1 MARQE
6 RLALADSRAI
16 AKEGERENAI
26 SEVRGGSRMVGCGQ
40 GSMGHHHGYHLGQH
54 LGRMKG
60 MPYSHDFVEGVMGGV
75 MDSAD
80 FKRRSMAGGSGQ
92 YDGEGF
98 WGDLWNGVK
107 KVGRMAVAPVGNA
120 LGAMV
125 GMPMAGTLAN
135 GALSMAGMGKG
146 RKKHT
151 LIDHLEHP
159 NKGYGKS
166 GGDDGFSNTVEQKK
180 GGFHMVYLPA
190 SHGVSFN
197 GKAPRGKGASGGK
210 RKPSDALQRR
220 AKLIA
225 KLRREEGM
233 SMIEASKYIKAKGLK
248 Y

>member
-6 RLALADSRAI
+6 RLALADSRAM
-16 AKEGERENAI
+16 AKQGERQNEI
-26 SEVRGGSRMVGCGQ
+26 SDVRGGSRMVGCGN

-60 MPYSHDFVEGVMGGV
+60 HPYSHDFVEGVMGGV
-75 MDSAD
+75 MDAGE
-80 FKRRSMAGGSGQ
+80 FKRRSMKGGVSGAYEGQ
-92 YDGEGF
+92 GLEGEGF
-98 WGDLWNGVK
+98 FGDMWDGIK

-125 GMPMAGTLAN
+125 GMPMAGSLAS
-135 GALSMAGMGKG
+135 GALGMAGLGKG
-146 RKKHT
+146 KKTHT
-151 LIDHLEHP
+151 LQDHLQHP
-159 NKGYGKS
+159 NKGFGKS
-166 GGDDGFSNTVEQKK
+166 G
-180 GGFHMVYLPA
+180 
-190 SHGVSFN
+190 
-197 GKAPRGKGASGGK
+197 GASGGK

>member
-1 MARQE
+1 M
-6 RLALADSRAI
+6 

-26 SEVRGGSRMVGCGQ
+26 SEVRGGSRMVGCGN

-75 MDSAD
+75 MDSGD

-92 YDGEGF
+92 YEGEGF
-98 WGDLWNGVK
+98 WGDVWNGVK

-120 LGAMV
+120 VGAMV

-135 GALSMAGMGKG
+135 AGLSMAGMGK
-146 RKKHT
+146 KKHT
-151 LIDHLEHP
+151 LKDHLEHP
-159 NKGYGKS
+159 NKGFGRS
-166 GGDDGFSNTVEQKK
+166 GG
-180 GGFHMVYLPA
+180 
-190 SHGVSFN
+190 
-197 GKAPRGKGASGGK
+197 GASGG

-220 AKLIA
+220 AKLIS
-225 KLRREEGM
+225 KLRQEKGM
-233 SMIEASKYIKAKGLK
+233 TMIEASKYIKANGLK

>member
-75 MDSAD
+75 MDSGD

-92 YDGEGF
+92 YDGEGMSGGF
-98 WGDLWNGVK
+98 GWGDVWNGIK

-120 LGAMV
+120 LGATV
-125 GMPMAGTLAN
+125 GMPMAGTLAS
-135 GALSMAGMGKG
+135 GALGMAGYGK
-146 RKKHT
+146 KKHT
-151 LIDHLEHP
+151 LKDHLEHP
-159 NKGYGKS
+159 NKGFGKS
-166 GGDDGFSNTVEQKK
+166 GGV
-180 GGFHMVYLPA
+180 
-190 SHGVSFN
+190 
-197 GKAPRGKGASGGK
+197 SGGK

-220 AKLIA
+220 AKLIS
-225 KLRREEGM
+225 KLRQDKGM
-233 SMIEASKYIKAKGLK
+233 TMIEASKYIKANGLK

>member
-6 RLALADSRAI
+6 RLALADSRAM
-16 AKEGERENAI
+16 AKQGERENAI
-26 SEVRGGSRMVGCGQ
+26 SEVRGGNRMVGCGE

-60 MPYSHDFVEGVMGGV
+60 HPYSHDFVEGVMGGV
-75 MDSAD
+75 MDAGE

-98 WGDLWNGVK
+98 WGDLWSGVK
-107 KVGRMAVAPVGNA
+107 KVGRNLVAPVGNA
-120 LGAMV
+120 LGSMV
-125 GMPMAGTLAN
+125 GVPIAGSLASGALGMAGL
-135 GALSMAGMGKG
+135 GKG

-151 LIDHLEHP
+151 LKDHLEHP
-159 NKGYGKS
+159 NKGFGNS
-166 GGDDGFSNTVEQKK
+166 GGAS
-180 GGFHMVYLPA
+180 GGFGHMVYLPA
-190 SHGVSFN
+190 SQSVSFN
-197 GKAPRGKGASGGK
+197 GKAPRGRGASGGK

-225 KLRREEGM
+225 KLRQEEGM

>member
-26 SEVRGGSRMVGCGQ
+26 SEVRGGSRMVGCGN

-75 MDSAD
+75 MDSGD
-80 FKRRSMAGGSGQ
+80 FKRRSMKGGSGQ
-92 YDGEGF
+92 YDGDGVSGGF
-98 WGDLWNGVK
+98 GWGDVWNGVK

-125 GMPMAGTLAN
+125 GVPMAGTVAN
-135 GALSMAGMGKG
+135 AGLSAFGQGKG

-151 LIDHLEHP
+151 LLDHLEHP
-159 NKGYGKS
+159 NKGFGKS
-166 GGDDGFSNTVEQKK
+166 GGVEPFSNTMEQKAK
-180 GGFHMVYLPA
+180 GGR
-190 SHGVSFN
+190 
-197 GKAPRGKGASGGK
+197 KASG
-210 RKPSDALQRR
+210 ALQRR
-220 AKLIA
+220 AKLIS
-225 KLRREEGM
+225 KLRQEKGM
-233 SMIEASKYIKAKGLK
+233 SMIEASKYIKANGLK
-248 Y
+248 YWLY